1 MTVPIIRTVAGLQS
15 FLQTLQQI
23 SPSVHHQAVLANLGL
38 VPTMGALHAGHL
50 SLIQR
55 ARQENRWVVVS
66 LFVNPLQFGPTED
79 LERYPQTLE
88 RDRLLCEQAGVDAIF
103 APPPSEI
110 LGEAEMT
117 MVVPPL
123 QLMKGLC
130 SQSRPGHFQG
140 VATIVMK
147 LLNLIGPD
155 RAYFGRKDAQ
165 QLAIIQRLVKD
176 LNVPV
181 EVVPCPII
189 RESSGLALSS
199 RHQYLNDAQLQMA
212 TILYDSLRA
221 TQQCFREGVRDRQS
235 LLAKL
240 HHILAQQP
248 AVQLEYAELVD
259 AVTLEPLNQVES
271 VGMVAIAAHINQ
283 TRLIDNILLDAR
295 QPILAIDGPAGAG
308 KSTVTRLCAQALGLK
323 YLDTGAMYRAITW
336 LVLQSHIDFADQL
349 AIADLVS
356 QSDIKLQLDANPE
369 HCPSVWVQRKDVTE
383 VIRTPEVTQAVSA
396 IAAQSAVRQAL
407 VKQQRILG
415 QAGGIAAEGRDI
427 GTHVFPDAG
436 LKIFLTA
443 SIDERARRRQQD
455 LVQRGNP
462 PIDLKKLQQQ
472 IVHRDQ
478 KDSQRAISP
487 LCKAYDAV
495 EVNTDSLSIEE
506 VTQQIVTL
514 YQNRF
519 IGSSVK

>member
-1 MTVPIIRTVAGLQS
+1 
-15 FLQTLQQI
+15 
-23 SPSVHHQAVLANLGL
+23 
-38 VPTMGALHAGHL
+38 
-50 SLIQR
+50 
-55 ARQENRWVVVS
+55 
-66 LFVNPLQFGPTED
+66 
-79 LERYPQTLE
+79 
-88 RDRLLCEQAGVDAIF
+88 
-103 APPPSEI
+103 
-110 LGEAEMT
+110 
-117 MVVPPL
+117 
-123 QLMKGLC
+123 
-130 SQSRPGHFQG
+130 
-140 VATIVMK
+140 
-147 LLNLIGPD
+147 
-155 RAYFGRKDAQ
+155 
-165 QLAIIQRLVKD
+165 
-176 LNVPV
+176 
-181 EVVPCPII
+181 
-189 RESSGLALSS
+189 
-199 RHQYLNDAQLQMA
+199 
-212 TILYDSLRA
+212 
-221 TQQCFREGVRDRQS
+221 
-235 LLAKL
+235 
-240 HHILAQQP
+240 
-248 AVQLEYAELVD
+248 VQLEYAELVD

-383 VIRTPEVTQAVSA
+383 AIRTPEVTQAVSA